1 MSSPEARLGAA
12 GPGGGTQEGAC
23 SLVKS
28 RGTVVYLGDVKT
40 YMVCGSFFDL
50 DPSKVTIKN
59 KQTETFLR
67 QLEKPE
73 YELDTKGYNEICL
86 FAKYNIEIVMMLKKK
101 KVYQPTQIWPPTQKM
116 LSLFK
121 GTNVIQ

>member
-12 GPGGGTQEGAC
+12 GSGGGTQEGAC
-23 SLVKS
+23 LSVKS

-40 YMVCGSFFDL
+40 NMVCGSFFDL

-67 QLEKPE
+67 RLEKPE

-86 FAKYNIEIVMMLKKK
+86 FAKYNIEIVIMLKKK
-101 KVYQPTQIWPPTQKM
+101 KS
-116 LSLFK
+116 LSTH
-121 GTNVIQ
+121 TNLARSTKNAVFSKVQM

>member
-1 MSSPEARLGAA
+1 
-12 GPGGGTQEGAC
+12 
-23 SLVKS
+23 
-28 RGTVVYLGDVKT
+28 
-40 YMVCGSFFDL
+40 MVCGSFFDL

-67 QLEKPE
+67 RLEKPE

-86 FAKYNIEIVMMLKKK
+86 FAKYNIEIVIMLKKK
-101 KVYQPTQIWPPTQKM
+101 KKSINPHKSGPQHKKCC
-116 LSLFK
+116 LFK